1 MRIIKKVLLIPI
13 IGIVFSQSSTF
24 RVEGDHSLIQ
34 TDGVGLYEAIDLCLK
49 QAIINGV
56 FNYLITE
63 NEFTEEEKSEI
74 LSKLVPVVEMCVM
87 NPNILEQNIN
97 GNTIYVRAEGQVDP
111 MILSSI
117 LGLE

>member
-1 MRIIKKVLLIPI
+1 MSIIKKVLLIPI
-13 IGIVFSQSSTF
+13 IVIVFSQSSTF

-63 NEFTEEEKSEI
+63 NEFTEEEKSVI
-74 LSKLVPVVEMCVM
+74 LSKLAPVVEMCVM
-87 NPNILEQNIN
+87 DPNILEQNIN

-111 MILSSI
+111 MIVNSI
-117 LGLE
+117 LGSE